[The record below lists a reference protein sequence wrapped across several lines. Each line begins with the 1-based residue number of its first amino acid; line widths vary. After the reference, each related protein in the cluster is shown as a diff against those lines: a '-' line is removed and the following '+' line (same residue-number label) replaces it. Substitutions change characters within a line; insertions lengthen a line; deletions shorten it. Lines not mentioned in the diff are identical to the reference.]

1 MQKLDGRSATVI
13 ATSKRSGF
21 DIRETIIYLTN
32 KEEIMNLDFL
42 TNYAV
47 PIVVGVCLCVGY
59 ILKNVVPNEK
69 VNRFIPL
76 IMGVL
81 GVTLNAWINLN
92 FTPEILLGGLLSG
105 LSSTGL
111 YEAFKNLINKED

>member
-1 MQKLDGRSATVI
+1 
-13 ATSKRSGF
+13 
-21 DIRETIIYLTN
+21 
-32 KEEIMNLDFL
+32 MNLDFL

-59 ILKNVVPNEK
+59 ILKNVVPNER

-81 GVTLNAWINLN
+81 GVALNSWINLN